1 MIEIV
6 RELLAN
12 PETRGMHLDEPS
24 SGPLSGA
31 NGALPWILF
40 RRDRAKFEWEFPQFQ
55 IELLRPTMPL
65 RYLLSGGVSMR
76 TLTPKM
82 LFHFWKGVESAFR
95 LEPSCGMF
103 AAILLRKR

>member
-1 MIEIV
+1 MD
-6 RELLAN
+6 LNDA
-12 PETRGMHLDEPS
+12 S
-24 SGPLSGA
+24 SGPFSGA

-40 RRDRAKFEWEFPQFQ
+40 RGDGATFEREYPQLQ

-65 RYLLSGGVSMR
+65 RYLLSGGVAMR

-82 LFHFWKGVESAFR
+82 LFPFWKTVESAFH